1 MAIRSAADYNA
12 GMSTQETYHHRRLD
26 CGVDFAA
33 VGLEGRGTVCYQI
46 RVLAGLADEP
56 EDRLG
61 VAGVVEETIDK
72 GTERFTGRQLSDAF
86 DALGAQ
92 QGSGV
97 GRQSFTFR
105 CSCLPEFAEQA
116 LALHAEM
123 LRRPTF
129 PEASCDVAVELA
141 LQDLTALEDD
151 PDEMAR
157 KLIGPRAFGP
167 KLGRHDLGTAETLR
181 RITREDVVAYWRTC
195 FAAPRM
201 QISVGGA
208 VDRDRFAA
216 SVETQFAGFGRAETT
231 GDASDPAGFTPGAV
245 HHQKD
250 LEQEHVILCWP
261 GVAATHVDYPV
272 ERVMLKVLGGGMS
285 SRLFTEVREKQGL
298 VYGVGAW
305 AEHPRGTGRLF
316 IGASTRPDRCDQT
329 FKTLL
334 REVERLAEDVC
345 QDELNRVKKGI
356 LTKSQT
362 HGDITRAR
370 LGDLSSDMFHH
381 GRPITPA
388 ERNERIVAVTLDDI
402 RRYLNE
408 HPRAALCVLTLG
420 PRPLNGEAS

>member
-1 MAIRSAADYNA
+1 
-12 GMSTQETYHHRRLD
+12 MSTRETYHHRQLD
-26 CGVDFAA
+26 CGVEFAA
-33 VGLEGRGTVCYQI
+33 VQLEGRGTVSYQI
-46 RVLAGLADEP
+46 RLLAGLVDEP

-61 VAGVVEETIDK
+61 LAGVVEETIDK
-72 GTERFTGRQLSDAF
+72 GTDRFTGPELSDAF

-97 GRQSFTFR
+97 GRQTFVFR

-129 PEASCDVAVELA
+129 PEESCGIAVELG
-141 LQDLTALEDD
+141 LQDLTGLEDD
-151 PDEMAR
+151 PDEMSR
-157 KLIGPRAFGP
+157 RLIGPRAFGSL
-167 KLGRHDLGTAETLR
+167 LGRHDLGTAESLK
-181 RITREDVVAYWRTC
+181 RITREDVVAYWRAC
-195 FAAPRM
+195 FAAPRL

-208 VDRDRFAA
+208 VDVDRFAA
-216 SVETQFAGFGRAETT
+216 CVEEQFAGFGSAENA
-231 GDASDPAGFTPGAV
+231 GGADHQAGFTPGV
-245 HHQKD
+245 HHHQKD
-250 LEQEHVILCWP
+250 LEQEHIILCWP
-261 GVAATHVDYPV
+261 GVPATHQDYPV

-305 AEHPRGTGRLF
+305 SEHPRGTGRLF

-345 QDELNRVKKGI
+345 QEEMDRVKHGI
-356 LTKSQT
+356 ITKSQT

-370 LGDLSSDMFHH
+370 LAELSSDLFHY
-381 GRPITPA
+381 GKPMTPA
-388 ERNERIVAVTLDDI
+388 ERNERIAAVTLDDI
-402 RRYLNE
+402 RRYLHE
-408 HPRAALCVLTLG
+408 HPRDALCVQTLG
-420 PRPLNGEAS
+420 PRPLDGGVS